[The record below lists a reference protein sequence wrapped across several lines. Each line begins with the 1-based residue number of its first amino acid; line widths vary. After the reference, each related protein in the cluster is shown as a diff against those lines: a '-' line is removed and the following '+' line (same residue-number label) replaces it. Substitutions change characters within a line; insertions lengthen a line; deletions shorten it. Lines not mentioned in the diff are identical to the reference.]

1 MKAQAIQKQNTTP
14 HVLSREGYE
23 LLEKKLIY
31 EKKKKQ
37 LEEVAKFGST
47 NTLIDPPSS
56 IRRHV
61 KWKMA
66 RTKKTYQ
73 MTCEATKEIGDKIN
87 SLEEQVSQ
95 GSFVSYGCQDLQG
108 PATLLLPRL
117 PRPRAMTQKIK
128 DQLEESITE
137 KDVRMKAQAIQ
148 KQNTTPHVLSRE
160 GYELLEKKLI
170 YEKKKKQL
178 EEVAKFGSTNT
189 LIDPPSS
196 IRRHVKWKMARTK
209 KTYQMTC
216 EATKEIGDKIN
227 SLEEQ
232 VSQGSFVSYGYTSD
246 SEKYGLYIEENI
258 PRLVSLGRIYEGS
271 TTVQNI
277 TLRHDQV
284 KVGVEEVRDADAP
297 IPVPTQEV
305 QLVGHALNTF
315 VAWPT
320 HLVKLLS
327 EQSNRQ
333 KGSTECGYYVM
344 HWMLTITLR
353 NFKNNWETVI
363 V

>member
-1 MKAQAIQKQNTTP
+1 MLFCTINDFPAYGNLSGYNVKSYRACPICEEDTRYIQLKHGRKTVYARHQHFLKPHHPLLMIRKTFYGSQKHENAPILLASDQVFQQKIKLIWVERPLVYVYLVIGKVDGPHRKKLRTYLGIVAFNKVDVTYENWKQVPATQKDLIWKDIQVEFDIAEACDLRTKKKILQTVGERWRQFKFDLTLRWTLASDKDSVDCLQKDVRMKAQAIQKQNTTP

-108 PATLLLPRL
+108 PATFLLPRL

-137 KDVRMKAQAIQ
+137 KVTQQLM
-148 KQNTTPHVLSRE
+148 LS
-160 GYELLEKKLI
+160 
-170 YEKKKKQL
+170 
-178 EEVAKFGSTNT
+178 FS
-189 LIDPPSS
+189 
-196 IRRHVKWKMARTK
+196 
-209 KTYQMTC
+209 QM
-216 EATKEIGDKIN
+216 
-227 SLEEQ
+227 
-232 VSQGSFVSYGYTSD
+232 
-246 SEKYGLYIEENI
+246 
-258 PRLVSLGRIYEGS
+258 
-271 TTVQNI
+271 
-277 TLRHDQV
+277 
-284 KVGVEEVRDADAP
+284 
-297 IPVPTQEV
+297 
-305 QLVGHALNTF
+305 
-315 VAWPT
+315 
-320 HLVKLLS
+320 
-327 EQSNRQ
+327 
-333 KGSTECGYYVM
+333 
-344 HWMLTITLR
+344 
-353 NFKNNWETVI
+353 
-363 V
+363 